1 MRLLVAGNF
10 TNRKDLYNELTEFH
24 NNYVEI
30 EEIIGSVAFPAMST
44 VLSWAEENQVK
55 TCVYLQNDDSDDE
68 TILTNSIMANQENP
82 DVVIIF
88 DGKTNIKESLIKEA
102 NSNPKIQIVMVKE

>member
-55 TCVYLQNDDSDDE
+55 TCVYLQNDASDDE

-82 DVVIIF
+82 DVVINF
-88 DGKTNIKESLIKEA
+88 DTCNTVSVSNIDSKYSD
-102 NSNPKIQIVMVKE
+102 IQSVRK